1 MTTKINIDDF
11 RPWVKHITPSKQQWF
26 GLALSH
32 IISNGF
38 ELYETSSTDIN
49 MGRLISFSNGDCH
62 IDVTRQMQT
71 FEYGVQP
78 GIRLM
83 NEIKAYE
90 ISLSANAPTDVVR
103 LAIAQLHNEDI

>member
-11 RPWVKHITPSKQQWF
+11 RPWVQHLKPEHQQWF

-38 ELYETSSTDIN
+38 ELWETSSYDLHN
-49 MGRLISFSNGDCH
+49 GKLLMFRNGDCH
-62 IDVTRQMQT
+62 IDVSRVMKTY
-71 FEYGVQP
+71 EYGTRP

-83 NEIKAYE
+83 NELKAYE
-90 ISLSANAPTDVVR
+90 IAISVNSPTDIVR
-103 LAIAQLHNEDI
+103 IAIAQLHNEA

>member
-11 RPWVKHITPSKQQWF
+11 RPWVQHIAPSCQQWF
-26 GLALSH
+26 GRVFDY

-38 ELYETSSTDIN
+38 ELYETSSTVIN
-49 MGRLISFSNGDCH
+49 TGRTISFRNGDCH
-62 IDVTRQMQT
+62 IDVMRQMQT

-83 NEIKAYE
+83 NELKAYA
-90 ISLSANAPTDVVR
+90 ISFSVNVPTDVVR
-103 LAIAQLHNEDI
+103 LAIAQLHNDTE